1 MGLVQCPLLKWSV
14 SQSSKSFMNKDTVVA
29 SVIGFSL
36 GLVAAIA
43 LWVVPKIM
51 PKPNTSSQI
60 ADKTV
65 NQEQPSASEVNG
77 ASSFE
82 ITSPKDG
89 EIVKSKDLN
98 LTGKVTS
105 ATLVVVTTPTS
116 SIVLTPS
123 EKGEFST
130 SLTLTEG
137 ANPITVAAY
146 TKDTNESQKLFI
158 YYEIE

>member
-1 MGLVQCPLLKWSV
+1 
-14 SQSSKSFMNKDTVVA
+14 MNKDTVVA

-51 PKPNTSSQI
+51 PKPNSSSQI
-60 ADKTV
+60 SDKTV
-65 NQEQPSASEVNG
+65 NQEQPLASEVNG
-77 ASSFE
+77 TSSFE

-98 LTGKVTS
+98 LTGKVTN
-105 ATLVVVTTPTS
+105 ATLVVVTTPTAS
-116 SIVLTPS
+116 LVLAPT
-123 EKGEFST
+123 EKGDFST
-130 SLTLTEG
+130 PLTLSEG

-146 TKDTNESQKLFI
+146 TGDSNESQKLFV